1 MGWRLRVYFAGRG
14 LTRLLEVAV
23 IASSVYI
30 NSMYLSLV
38 ELTMDTAKL
47 FKTGRSQAVRLPK
60 AFRMPGNEVKIRREG
75 NKVILEPL
83 YTSWDALLMSLDEF
97 PEDFMNAGREQP
109 KIQGV

>member
-14 LTRLLEVAV
+14 LIKLLEVAV

-30 NSMYLSLV
+30 NSMYLWLV

-83 YTSWDALLMSLDEF
+83 YTSWDALLKSLDEF